1 MVWGLFPVESLPGEQ
16 KYFIFSKGTYKVG
29 RRGCDVIINTDKGVS
44 RVHAEV
50 VVNSMTSLDPLHG
63 NSSNFSLD
71 VHIKDLSKYGT
82 FINKKQGSKAKV
94 HDNPNKETTLKDGDL
109 ISFGT
114 GNATYRFCFVPLI
127 FFVYPSIPPK
137 VDRSLQEQI
146 SSIGASATHN
156 WKSECTHALVDDSA
170 PVEED
175 LLDAI
180 MAQKPVILKKWVQ
193 VVAEKNISSELPSCA
208 DYLPTLMLEGSPVKV
223 VDPKSRENFLA
234 GYTFLFGELYLYT
247 FGEQLQSLLDVAG
260 SKYLSINVFCST
272 SQASQDGANNRVVL
286 VIPARSANQ
295 FNSQQHIRSLP
306 RLTDVKLISAIL
318 SGQLDPSAV
327 ESPPILVSSSC
338 PTDETIVAD
347 SDVEMDTA
355 TTHGVT
361 ANANLET
368 LKNEDEPTT
377 DVDIANDPTISD
389 EAMPP
394 PVIHANSSTS
404 KFQNLSSKVENGMMI
419 EKMDKDDEY
428 DTSVVRNS
436 DIIYTQD
443 LIVRDTNPPA
453 SFVSTT
459 IRGVVNF
466 KCFRRRET
474 ESGNSFRCLIPFS
487 KKPYRENEYGNEEV
501 AEHVKEEKKRKQME
515 AISEDLFNN
524 DKTRRHG
531 AAGTSI
537 RELLTRG

>member
-50 VVNSMTSLDPLHG
+50 VVNSMTSLD
-63 NSSNFSLD
+63 

-82 FINKKQGSKAKV
+82 FINKKTGSKAKV

-127 FFVYPSIPPK
+127 FFVYRSITAE
-137 VDRSLQEQI
+137 VDRSVQEQI

-180 MAQKPVILKKWVQ
+180 MAQKPVILNKWIK

-208 DYLPTLMLEGSPVKV
+208 DYLPTLMLEGLPVKV
-223 VDPKSRENFLA
+223 VDPKSRENCLA
-234 GYTFLFGELYLYT
+234 GYTFLFGEVYLYT

-260 SKYLSINVFCST
+260 SKYLSINGFCSA
-272 SQASQDGANNRVVL
+272 SQASQDGANSRVVL
-286 VIPARSANQ
+286 VIPAGSANQ
-295 FNSQQHIRSLP
+295 FNGQQHIRSLP
-306 RLTDVKLISAIL
+306 RITDVKLISAII

-338 PTDETIVAD
+338 STDETIVAD

-355 TTHGVT
+355 TTNVVT
-361 ANANLET
+361 ANAHSET
-368 LKNEDEPTT
+368 LKKEDEAAIN
-377 DVDIANDPTISD
+377 VDNSNDPTYSD
-389 EAMPP
+389 DAVP
-394 PVIHANSSTS
+394 PVSHANSPTA
-404 KFQNLSSKVENGMMI
+404 KFQNRSSKVEDGMMI

-428 DTSVVRNS
+428 DTSVVQNS

-459 IRGVVNF
+459 ISGVVNF
-466 KCFRRRET
+466 KRFRRRET
-474 ESGNSFRCLIPFS
+474 ESGNSYRSLIAFS
-487 KKPYRENEYGNEEV
+487 KNPYRESEYGSEEV
-501 AEHVKEEKKRKQME
+501 AEHVKAEKKRKQME
-515 AISEDLFNN
+515 AISEDLFNS
-524 DKTRRHG
+524 DKTRRRG

>member
-82 FINKKQGSKAKV
+82 FINKKQGSKANV
-94 HDNPNKETTLKDGDL
+94 HDHPNKETTLKDGDL

-127 FFVYPSIPPK
+127 FFVYRSIPPK

-156 WKSECTHALVDDSA
+156 WKSGCTHALVDDSA

-180 MAQKPVILKKWVQ
+180 MAQKPVILNKWIK
-193 VVAEKNISSELPSCA
+193 VVAEKNISSELPSFA
-208 DYLPTLMLEGSPVKV
+208 DCLPTLMLEGSPVKV
-223 VDPKSRENFLA
+223 VDPKSRENCLA

-260 SKYLSINVFCST
+260 SKYLSVNGFCST
-272 SQASQDGANNRVVL
+272 SQASQDGASNRVVL
-286 VIPARSANQ
+286 VIPARSENQ
-295 FNSQQHIRSLP
+295 FNGQQHIRSLP

-338 PTDETIVAD
+338 STDETIVAD

-361 ANANLET
+361 ANAHLVT
-368 LKNEDEPTT
+368 PKNEDEPTIN
-377 DVDIANDPTISD
+377 VDIANDPTISD

-394 PVIHANSSTS
+394 VSHANSPTS
-404 KFQNLSSKVENGMMI
+404 KFQSLSSKVEDGVMI

-428 DTSVVRNS
+428 DTSVVQNS
-436 DIIYTQD
+436 DIVYTQD

-474 ESGNSFRCLIPFS
+474 ESGNSYRCLIPFS
-487 KKPYRENEYGNEEV
+487 KNPYRESEYGNEEV

-524 DKTRRHG
+524 DKSRRRG